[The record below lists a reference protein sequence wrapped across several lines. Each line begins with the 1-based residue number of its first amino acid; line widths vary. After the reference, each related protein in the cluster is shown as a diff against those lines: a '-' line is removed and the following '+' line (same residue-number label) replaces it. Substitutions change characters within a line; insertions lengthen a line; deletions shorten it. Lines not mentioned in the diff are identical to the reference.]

1 MYIVTCGQVGYQNSR
16 YEFIYDYRFFLEIY
30 VEKILLLFFRN
41 EVSVVQLK
49 VTVPND
55 PIRKINTV
63 LEGERYKL
71 RAEVL
76 DHDSKNLFFFI
87 STCL

>member
-1 MYIVTCGQVGYQNSR
+1 M
-16 YEFIYDYRFFLEIY
+16 
-30 VEKILLLFFRN
+30 
-41 EVSVVQLK
+41 VQLK

-76 DHDSKNLFFFI
+76 DHDSKNLFFLFQHVCEEQHPKI
-87 STCL
+87 YPEYFSSR

>member
-1 MYIVTCGQVGYQNSR
+1 M
-16 YEFIYDYRFFLEIY
+16 
-30 VEKILLLFFRN
+30 
-41 EVSVVQLK
+41 VQLK

-76 DHDSKNLFFFI
+76 DHDSKLNVFILTCYPCKRHPKNNKFNLQLLFFLFFFRVLDFI
-87 STCL
+87 L